1 MLKIIRLKLAIWML
15 RTARHLSDR
24 AEIIIR
30 DEEKA
35 VQEFE
40 LMREWSKLSTDQKRD
55 FLDDAQEG
63 RL

>member
-15 RTARHLSDR
+15 RAARRLSDR